1 MEKNEFE
8 IPYMIGTKDQEKWKN
23 QYFFYPRGIGFF
35 EPGVVAPDD
44 PAMSA
49 YNVAKSSYQIRPD
62 VFNMD
67 YLSKSTGLEKKE
79 IIKRMHRLYDERLIM
94 YASNGSVQASGF
106 GLYYTF
112 VKLKEGTSPEVKAKL
127 SEWFQNLDDICTGH
141 EMKGDFDFFIGNH
154 MRTLD
159 NLLSTVIDPWKNNPQ
174 VQQVKICP
182 VRRDVRECNVN
193 LWDAPKDEYMEL
205 FWGEGQLEKLAK
217 IQDKMDLNDLKLLN
231 ALNTKRPV
239 EDIFDFNVLSEISG
253 LDSKQMLESC
263 KGIIEIM
270 RINVPVFIL
279 NYSKLNLTNH
289 MFAIRLFQTTPSFRK
304 SQITDELSKI
314 GELNHIHEFSDA
326 YYDILVYAYN
336 EISDIKSLR
345 DKIISYSEV
354 EDIDEGDIVKR
365 YRRWTCRLD
374 DQNDFWEEC
383 IFTDDFL
390 QDRALNKNPKLIL
403 DEKEGK

>member
-1 MEKNEFE
+1 MGKNEFQM
-8 IPYMIGTKDQEKWKN
+8 PYMIGTESQGKWKN
-23 QYFFYPRGIGFF
+23 EYFFYPRGIGFF
-35 EPGVVAPDD
+35 EPGVVALDD
-44 PAMSA
+44 AVMSA

-67 YLSKSTGLEKKE
+67 YLSKSTGMNKKE

-94 YASNGSVQASGF
+94 YVMNSATNAMGF

-112 VKLKEGTSPEVKAKL
+112 VKLKEGTTSEAKAKL
-127 SEWFQNLDDICTGH
+127 SEWFQKKDAICTGN
-141 EMKGDFDFFIGNH
+141 ETKGDFDFYIGNH

-159 NLLSTVIDPWKNNPQ
+159 NLLADVIDPWKNNPQ
-174 VQQVKICP
+174 VKQVQICP
-182 VRRDVRECNVN
+182 IRRDVRECHVN
-193 LWDAPKDEYMEL
+193 LWDASKDTFREL

-217 IQDKMDLNDLKLLN
+217 IQNKMDASDLAILK

-239 EDIFDFNVLSEISG
+239 EDTYDFNVLSEISG
-253 LDSKQMLESC
+253 LNPKQMLEAF
-263 KGIIEIM
+263 KEILEVR
-270 RINVPVFIL
+270 RINVPLFAL

-314 GELNHIHEFSDA
+314 AEFNHVHEFTDA

-345 DKIISYSEV
+345 DKIVAYSEV
-354 EDIDEGDIVKR
+354 EDIDEGDIVRR

-383 IFTDDFL
+383 VMTDDFL
-390 QDRALNKNPKLIL
+390 QDLTLNKAPEVIL